1 MIMDI
6 ASFDGQ
12 IDLDQIFTKTI
23 LLPSEILILN
33 TDSFLKVN

>member
-6 ASFDGQ
+6 ASFERQ